1 MGKMLK
7 WILIGAGALVVVVA
21 GVLFFA
27 LSQLDSIVKAVV
39 EKVGSDV
46 TGTKVTLNDVDIS
59 LKSGSGSLRGF
70 TVQNPDGFK
79 KDDAFAFDQVSV
91 TLDIASV
98 FPTVKDPIVVKDVT
112 VVKPRIIYDISDKG
126 SNFDKIKQ
134 NAESKTG
141 AGKGSAPAQKSA
153 PAAKDEKPAPK
164 IIIEKLTMTDGSVA
178 VRHHLMA
185 DKKISAPLP
194 NIQLKDIGKDKGGAT
209 PSEIAQRIFASVQEG
224 ASKAVSSID
233 LSGMLK
239 DVGGLAKD
247 ATKAVGGAASGA
259 ADKAKS
265 LGGGATDAV
274 KGLFKQ

>member
-1 MGKMLK
+1 MSKMLK
-7 WILIGAGALVVVVA
+7 WILIGVGALVVVVG

-39 EKVGSDV
+39 EKVGTEV
-46 TGTKVTLNDVDIS
+46 TGTKVTLNSVDIS
-59 LKSGSGSLRGF
+59 LKSGSGTLGGF
-70 TVQNPDGFK
+70 SVQNPDGFA
-79 KDDAFAFDQVSV
+79 KDDAFAFDRVSV

-112 VVKPRIIYDISDKG
+112 VVKPRIIYDIGEKG

-134 NAESKTG
+134 NTEASTG
-141 AGKGSAPAQKSA
+141 AGSGGSK
-153 PAAKDEKPAPK
+153 PAAASKDEKPAPK

-178 VRHHLMA
+178 VRHHMLK

-194 NIQLKDIGKDKGGAT
+194 TVQLKDIGKEKGGAT
-209 PSEIAQRIFASVQEG
+209 PAEIAKRVFASVQES
-224 ASKAVSSID
+224 ATKAVGSVD
-233 LSGMLK
+233 LGGMLK